1 MFDAAHC
8 SSCSSLFSRIV
19 ATSTC
24 SHTRAWIQS
33 EKSKAL
39 TRTCVATK
47 FECGSMRANPVSS
60 STVVALDGN
69 DGYVVFVVLVLGGD
83 QPRQALLHTPAAA

>member
-1 MFDAAHC
+1 MQPTAAPAPPCFHA
-8 SSCSSLFSRIV
+8 SLRPAPALTRV
-19 ATSTC
+19 
-24 SHTRAWIQS
+24 RAWIQS